1 MAKEKAGSFPL
12 PAADTH
18 APTKGGVRRGAADP
32 SSPSPVGSDLAA
44 AASEGTFPSPAFAP
58 TRPVVT
64 VPTPMYATDGS
75 GTPIIPKPIGG
86 GGLSSCAPS
95 VAASVSGSS
104 IHHHPHSGVGFGAS
118 ASSIGQWG
126 GASAS
131 ALAATA
137 AGPSPQS
144 ARSVTGGR
152 HGHLFSVS
160 QTDGASLA
168 SASRYGSAGTRA
180 ASTATVA
187 DTGGNGG
194 GVGGAFT
201 TARQALAAGQASPQ
215 QSNTNGAHQQRG
227 PDACSSSIDSGLSS
241 STAAAAQSAQSS
253 AAMGDGDSFG
263 GGGLMS
269 PPHRDAHSPL
279 LTSHHGRRRS
289 PAARGA
295 FSSSTGAEDTCRAGG
310 GHGTAEEV
318 LPVQQVHLSAA
329 GALRPTAS
337 ETPDRAQ
344 YAYGNGAGSNSNGA
358 SAAATTAEAGGAA
371 STEGGG
377 VATDAL
383 LEGRG
388 VFQTLR
394 ARRLEMQAE
403 EARVRENVLRAMEAK
418 GGGTSASAGATK
430 GNIVTASVD

>member
-1 MAKEKAGSFPL
+1 MAKEKAGSSPL

-18 APTKGGVRRGAADP
+18 APTKGGVRRGTADP
-32 SSPSPVGSDLAA
+32 SSPSPAGSDLAA
-44 AASEGTFPSPAFAP
+44 AASEGTFPSPAFSP

-104 IHHHPHSGVGFGAS
+104 IHHLHHHPHSGGVGFGAS

-168 SASRYGSAGTRA
+168 SASRYGSAGTRTA
-180 ASTATVA
+180 AAATVA
-187 DTGGNGG
+187 ADAGANGAGG
-194 GVGGAFT
+194 GGAFT

-241 STAAAAQSAQSS
+241 STAAAAQSS

-279 LTSHHGRRRS
+279 LTSHHGRRLS

-329 GALRPTAS
+329 GALAQRPVKRQIERSTLTVMAREAIATALLQPRQRRRP
-337 ETPDRAQ
+337 EVLLRPKAAVWPPMRCWR
-344 YAYGNGAGSNSNGA
+344 
-358 SAAATTAEAGGAA
+358 AAAYSKRCVRGGSRCKQKRRVCGRMSCERWRPKVAA
-371 STEGGG
+371 PAHQLAQQR
-377 VATDAL
+377 ATSS
-383 LEGRG
+383 RP
-388 VFQTLR
+388 Q
-394 ARRLEMQAE
+394 
-403 EARVRENVLRAMEAK
+403 
-418 GGGTSASAGATK
+418 
-430 GNIVTASVD
+430 